1 MKKKIGIV
9 GCGVIGTAVAK
20 AIKEKFSDK
29 AELTA
34 VYDVLEEKA
43 KKLGNFMPPE
53 ELVDAVDIVVE
64 SASPNAVKKLAPLV
78 MANGKKMLVLSTG
91 GLLNIPL
98 QKGIFFPSGAIA
110 GLDALSA
117 ATLGR
122 IDKITLTTTKPPE
135 ALGNKKYEKETVIFS
150 GTVDEAIEKFPK
162 NINVCATLALV
173 SKRPDLITVKI
184 VASPNIKRNTH
195 KVDIEGDFGRMVLSI
210 ENEPSPD
217 NPKTSHLAVLSA
229 VDTLRKILNN
239 G

>member
-9 GCGVIGTAVAK
+9 GCGVIGTAVSK
-20 AIKEKFSDK
+20 AIKEKFSEK
-29 AELTA
+29 AELVA
-34 VYDVLEEKA
+34 VYDVVRNKA
-43 KKLGNFMPPE
+43 EKLGKLVPIE
-53 ELVDAVDIVVE
+53 ELVSLVDIVVE
-64 SASPNAVKKLAPLV
+64 SASPDAVKQIAPLV
-78 MANGKKMLVLSTG
+78 MANNKKMLVLSTG

-117 ATLGR
+117 ASLGR

-135 ALGNKKYEKETVIFS
+135 ALGDKKYDKDTVVFS

-173 SKRPDLITVKI
+173 SKKPELITVKI
-184 VASPNIKRNTH
+184 IASPSIKRNTH
-195 KVDIEGDFGRMVLSI
+195 KVDIEGDFGHMILHI

-229 VDTLRKILNN
+229 IDTLRKILN